1 MNKQPINKLIIF
13 ILIISTYFFIFNKLN
28 KSKIKIEN
36 TTLINNII
44 NSTKFS
50 KENIKTKYF
59 KYKVKDLYN
68 NPVKYTRFN
77 NIIKTTEEVLNEET
91 LPSPKNEP
99 IIYIFN
105 THQTEEYAIND
116 PNYVIKPTITTANYI
131 MEEVLEKNYNTLVEE
146 RSIKEILNKN
156 NWKYSYSYKASRI
169 YLEDVKTKYP
179 SLKYYIDVHRDSI
192 SKDKTTITIN
202 NKSYAKLLFIVGLD
216 NLNYQQNLMFTE
228 KLHNKINEL
237 YPNLSKG
244 IYKKSGVG
252 VNGIYNQDF
261 SPYLILVEVGGYEN
275 TMTEVMNTSIAFS
288 ECFLEVINE
297 YK

>member
-1 MNKQPINKLIIF
+1 MTKQTINKLII
-13 ILIISTYFFIFNKLN
+13 LIIIISIYVITFNKLN
-28 KSKIKIEN
+28 KSKIKIGN
-36 TTLINNII
+36 TNLIYNII
-44 NSTKFS
+44 NDTKFS
-50 KENIKTKYF
+50 KENNKTNYF
-59 KYKVKDLYN
+59 KYKLIDLYN
-68 NPVKYTRFN
+68 NPIKYTKFN
-77 NIIKTTEEVLNEET
+77 NTKISNKEVLKEE
-91 LPSPKNEP
+91 PSSSIKNEP
-99 IIYIFN
+99 IIYIYN
-105 THQTEEYAIND
+105 THQTEEYSVND
-116 PNYVIKPTITTANYI
+116 PNYVIKPTITTVNYI

-146 RSIKEILNKN
+146 RSIKEILNTN

-192 SKDKTTITIN
+192 SKEKTTITIN

-216 NLNYQQNLMFTE
+216 NQNYQENLQFTE
-228 KLHNKINEL
+228 KIHNKINEL
-237 YPNLSKG
+237 YPSLSKG

-261 SPYLILVEVGGYEN
+261 SPYVILVEVGGYEN
-275 TMTEVMNTSIAFS
+275 TLTEVMNSSIAFS

>member
-1 MNKQPINKLIIF
+1 MTKQTINKLII
-13 ILIISTYFFIFNKLN
+13 LIIIISIYVIIFNKLN

-36 TTLINNII
+36 TNLIYNII
-44 NSTKFS
+44 NDTKFS
-50 KENIKTKYF
+50 KENDKTNYF
-59 KYKVKDLYN
+59 KYKLIDLYN
-68 NPVKYTRFN
+68 NPIKYTKFN
-77 NIIKTTEEVLNEET
+77 NIKISNKEVLKEE
-91 LPSPKNEP
+91 SSSSIKNEP
-99 IIYIFN
+99 IIYIYN
-105 THQTEEYAIND
+105 THQTEEYAVND
-116 PNYVIKPTITTANYI
+116 PNYVIKPTITTVNYI

-146 RSIKEILNKN
+146 RSIKEILNTN

-192 SKDKTTITIN
+192 SKEKTTITIN

-216 NLNYQQNLMFTE
+216 NQNYQENLQFTE
-228 KLHNKINEL
+228 KIHNKINEL

-261 SPYLILVEVGGYEN
+261 SPYVILVEVGGYEN
-275 TMTEVMNTSIAFS
+275 TITEVMNSSIAFS

>member
-216 NLNYQQNLMFTE
+216 NLNYQQNLIFTE

>member
-156 NWKYSYSYKASRI
+156 NWKYSYSYKVSRI

-216 NLNYQQNLMFTE
+216 NLNYQQNLIFTE

>member
-13 ILIISTYFFIFNKLN
+13 IFIISTYFFIFNKLN

-50 KENIKTKYF
+50 KENLKTKYF

-68 NPVKYTRFN
+68 NPIKYTRFN

-91 LPSPKNEP
+91 LPSSKKEP

-105 THQTEEYAIND
+105 THQTEEYATND
-116 PNYVIKPTITTANYI
+116 PNYVIKPTITTATYI

-216 NLNYQQNLMFTE
+216 NLNYQQNLIFTE